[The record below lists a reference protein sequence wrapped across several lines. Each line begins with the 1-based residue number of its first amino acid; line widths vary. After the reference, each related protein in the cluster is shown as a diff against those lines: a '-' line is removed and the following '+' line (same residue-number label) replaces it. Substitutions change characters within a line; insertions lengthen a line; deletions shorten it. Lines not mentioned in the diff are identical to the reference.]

1 LEASFDPSSITQE
14 TIVTDP
20 GIAAIRKHLAETNL
34 NVALPDLRRWF
45 DSLSSSFPTP
55 GDVTLEPVRI
65 AGRNCEIYS
74 TPNAS
79 ADNLVIYFH
88 GGGFALGSLSGYR
101 HFASE
106 LGRAAEA
113 RVLAVDYRLAPEHV
127 YPAAID
133 DGIAAYRFA
142 LKQGISPA
150 RIAVMGDSAGASI
163 ALGSVLAAHAAD
175 LPAPACAV
183 CVSPWIDLTVTGAS
197 MTSKASEDPFVTR
210 EGAIGSAQM
219 YLNGADPRASFAAPL
234 HADLSFIR
242 SMLIQ
247 VGSAETLLDDSVR
260 LAGVAGAAGVET
272 RLEIWSGMI
281 HIWPF
286 FYPTVRAG
294 RKAIAQAGSFV
305 REAMAGTLAK

>member
-1 LEASFDPSSITQE
+1 
-14 TIVTDP
+14 VTDP

-34 NVALPDLRRWF
+34 NVSLPEVRQWF
-45 DSLSSSFPTP
+45 DALSGSFSTP
-55 GDVTLEPVRI
+55 GDVIVEPVQI

-74 TPNAS
+74 TPNALT
-79 ADNLVIYFH
+79 DNLVIYFH
-88 GGGFALGSLSGYR
+88 GGGFALGSLNGYR

-106 LGRAAEA
+106 LGRAAQA

-127 YPAAID
+127 YPAGID
-133 DGIAAYRFA
+133 DGVAAYRFA
-142 LKQGISPA
+142 LKQGVSPA
-150 RIAVMGDSAGASI
+150 RIAIIGDSAGASI
-163 ALGSVLAAHAAD
+163 AMGSMLAANAAD

-183 CVSPWIDLTVTGAS
+183 CISPWIDLTVTGAS

-210 EGAIGSAQM
+210 EGAIASAQT

-234 HADLSFIR
+234 HADLSFIP

-260 LAGVAGAAGVET
+260 LAGVAGAAGVEV
-272 RLEIWSGMI
+272 RLEIWSGMT

-286 FYPTVRAG
+286 FYPTVKAG
-294 RKAIAQAGSFV
+294 RKAIAQAGAFV
-305 REAMAGTLAK
+305 RAAMAGTLAE